1 MIPHCFPTSG
11 DVKSHIDIRKQC
23 SRGAKVMEVNQQDSQ
38 EQEEVMADDYDGV
51 GFHPP
56 GLPLLGAAQ
65 DQGID
70 MQHLN
75 AGCSLGMKD

>member
-1 MIPHCFPTSG
+1 
-11 DVKSHIDIRKQC
+11 
-23 SRGAKVMEVNQQDSQ
+23 MEVNQQDSQ